1 MNEEKIA
8 PQFNAE
14 MVCFFTGNRP
24 HKLPWGDD
32 ESANECVK
40 VKKKM
45 DETLLEL
52 YQNGKRLFVCG
63 MAKGGDIYFA
73 ERVLALKEKGC
84 EVMLE
89 CAIPCPNQTTGWTDE
104 EKKRYGEILD
114 KADFVTLVSPHYSK
128 YCMFKRNRYMVDKAS
143 VCVALSYGTSGGTET
158 TIKYA
163 ESKKLQ
169 IIRIN

>member
-1 MNEEKIA
+1 MYEEKIV
-8 PQFNAE
+8 PQFDQA

-32 ESANECVK
+32 ESADECVK
-40 VKKKM
+40 VKKKL
-45 DETLLEL
+45 DETLLSL

-73 ERVLALKEKGC
+73 ESVLALKEKGC
-84 EVMLE
+84 EVALE
-89 CAIPCPNQTTGWTDE
+89 CAVPCPNQTRGWTDD
-104 EKKRYGEILD
+104 EKKRYDEILD
-114 KADFVTLVSPHYSK
+114 KADFVTLVSPYYSK
-128 YCMFKRNRYMVDKAS
+128 YCMFKRNRYMADKAS
-143 VCVALSYGTSGGTET
+143 ACVALSYGMSGGTET